1 MTRIALVTLTLL
13 GGIVNVQAGGYPYSN
28 VRKGNNGFASDAA
41 SFDAATTFCDK
52 TYGRHNDTAAAHRRC
67 MLSRGWK
74 LGKKGIDD
82 KYEEDLN
89 NVQQQLLNEQWQ
101 REESN

>member
-1 MTRIALVTLTLL
+1 MTRIFLITLLLL
-13 GGIVNVQAGGYPYSN
+13 GGMVNVQAGGYPYSN
-28 VRKGNNGFASDAA
+28 VRKGNSGFASDAG
-41 SFDAATTFCDK
+41 SFDSATTFCDK
-52 TYGRHNDTAAAHRRC
+52 TYGRDKDTTAAHRRC

-74 LGKKGIDD
+74 LGKKGIDNG
-82 KYEEDLN
+82 YEKDLN

>member
-1 MTRIALVTLTLL
+1 MARVILMTLLLL

-28 VRKGNNGFASDAA
+28 MRKGNNGFASDAA
-41 SFDAATTFCDK
+41 SFDAATAFCDK
-52 TYGRHNDTAAAHRRC
+52 TYGRDNDTTAAHRRC

-82 KYEEDLN
+82 KYEQN
-89 NVQQQLLNEQWQ
+89 
-101 REESN
+101 